1 MHGTMK
7 RSYNILQYILLSI
20 ILIMVVSMVYD
31 CSDNRKQY
39 LVGVSL
45 CADKEWYSK
54 LHRELEVMGL
64 YQRLH

>member
-1 MHGTMK
+1 MLGTMK

-39 LVGVSL
+39 LVGVHYVPIKNGIAS
-45 CADKEWYSK
+45 CTANWW
-54 LHRELEVMGL
+54 
-64 YQRLH
+64 